1 MSQIARAAIEALRE
15 HGYVVVTVAPD
26 DMNGIDP
33 EIIEQRMQETFLNV
47 VNEQGLNNYLV
58 THFESDPD
66 EDQQFEC
73 QATDINAVIELFEN
87 RFSGNTIQGIEL
99 Q

>member
-15 HGYVVVTVAPD
+15 YGYAVVTVAPD

-73 QATDINAVIELFEN
+73 QATDINAVIELFEG

>member
-15 HGYVVVTVAPD
+15 HGYAVVTVAPD

-73 QATDINAVIELFEN
+73 QATDINAVIELFES
-87 RFSGNTIQGIEL
+87 RFSGNSIQGIEL

>member
-15 HGYVVVTVAPD
+15 HGYAVVTVAPD

>member
-15 HGYVVVTVAPD
+15 HGYAVVTVAPD

-73 QATDINAVIELFEN
+73 QATDINAVIELFEG

>member
-15 HGYVVVTVAPD
+15 HGYAVVTVAPD

-66 EDQQFEC
+66 EDQQFKC
-73 QATDINAVIELFEN
+73 QATDINAVIELFES

>member
-15 HGYVVVTVAPD
+15 HGYAVVTVAPD

-73 QATDINAVIELFEN
+73 QATDINAVVELFEE

>member
-1 MSQIARAAIEALRE
+1 MSKIASAALEALRE
-15 HGYVVVTVAPD
+15 YGYAVVVIAPN

-47 VNEQGLNNYLV
+47 INEQGTNSYLV
-58 THFESDPD
+58 THYEEVPD
-66 EDQQFEC
+66 EEQQFEC
-73 QATDINAVIELFEN
+73 QATDINAVIELFEQ
-87 RFSGNTIQGIEL
+87 RFPDNTIQGIEL

>member
-1 MSQIARAAIEALRE
+1 MSQIARASIEALRE
-15 HGYVVVTVAPD
+15 HGYAVVTVAPD

-73 QATDINAVIELFEN
+73 QATDINAVIELFES

>member
-15 HGYVVVTVAPD
+15 HGYAVVTVAPD

-73 QATDINAVIELFEN
+73 QATDINAVIELFER

>member
-1 MSQIARAAIEALRE
+1 MSQIARASIEALRE
-15 HGYVVVTVAPD
+15 HGYAVVTVAPD

>member
-15 HGYVVVTVAPD
+15 HGYAVVTVAPD

-73 QATDINAVIELFEN
+73 QATDINAVIEVFES

>member
-1 MSQIARAAIEALRE
+1 MSKIARAAIEALRE

-73 QATDINAVIELFEN
+73 QATDINAVIELFES

>member
-15 HGYVVVTVAPD
+15 HGYAVVTVAPD

-58 THFESDPD
+58 THFESEPD

-73 QATDINAVIELFEN
+73 QATDINAVIELFEG

>member
-15 HGYVVVTVAPD
+15 HGYAVVTVAPD

-73 QATDINAVIELFEN
+73 QATDINAVIELFES

>member
-15 HGYVVVTVAPD
+15 HGYAVVTVAPD

-33 EIIEQRMQETFLNV
+33 EIIEQRMQETFLNT

-73 QATDINAVIELFEN
+73 QATDINAVIELFES

>member
-1 MSQIARAAIEALRE
+1 MSKIASAALEALRD
-15 HGYVVVTVAPD
+15 HGYAVVVIAPN

-47 VNEQGLNNYLV
+47 INEQGTNSYLV
-58 THFESDPD
+58 THYEEEPD
-66 EDQQFEC
+66 ENQQFEC
-73 QATDINAVIELFEN
+73 QATDINAVVDLFKS
-87 RFSGNTIQGIEL
+87 RFPGNMIQGIEL

>member
-1 MSQIARAAIEALRE
+1 MSKIASAALEALRD
-15 HGYVVVTVAPD
+15 HGYAVVVIAPN

-47 VNEQGLNNYLV
+47 INEQGTNSYLV
-58 THFESDPD
+58 THYEEMPD

-73 QATDINAVIELFEN
+73 QATDINAVIELFEQ
-87 RFSGNTIQGIEL
+87 RFPGNTIQGIEL

>member
-15 HGYVVVTVAPD
+15 HGYAVVTVAPD

-47 VNEQGLNNYLV
+47 VNEHGLNNYLV